1 MKKIL
6 SIMLAV
12 TIIIATVPFVVSAA
26 GTDENIVYEGGQ
38 IAVTYSFAKD
48 VPEGVPCY
56 LFESYYDPEVVDFKS
71 YDNHWDLAP
80 LVVPHPEYK
89 IISCSAFTAFGPE
102 VKTGDKLVTFTFTA
116 LTTVNVD
123 ELDFSIAYLE
133 LFNNDAVELDT
144 SYTTHTVK
152 IISQGNPPATEPE
165 TEPTTEATTT
175 EPATVAPTVAP
186 TTEVPAEAT
195 TTEPTP
201 VAPTVAPTTEVPTT
215 EPTTEP
221 TTVPV
226 TTEKVLLF
234 GDANMDGIITIEDA
248 TLIQK
253 IGINYVEVDSTVMI
267 LADVNNDGR
276 VSIFDVTY
284 VQKYLADYRYNTA
297 NVGKQ
302 ATI

>member
-152 IISQGNPPATEPE
+152 VISRGNPPATEPE

-175 EPATVAPTVAP
+175 EPAT
-186 TTEVPAEAT
+186 
-195 TTEPTP
+195 

>member
-6 SIMLAV
+6 CTLLSVIVL
-12 TIIIATVPFVVSAA
+12 IATVPFAVSATS
-26 GTDENIVYEGGQ
+26 TDENIVYEGGQ

-71 YDNHWDLAP
+71 YENHWDLAP

-152 IISQGNPPATEPE
+152 VISQGNPPATEAP
-165 TEPTTEATTT
+165 TEPTTA
-175 EPATVAPTVAP
+175 
-186 TTEVPAEAT
+186 
-195 TTEPTP
+195 
-201 VAPTVAPTTEVPTT
+201 
-215 EPTTEP
+215 EPTTIEPTTVEP
-221 TTVPV
+221 TTVP
-226 TTEKVLLF
+226 TEPIMLY
-234 GDANMDGIITIEDA
+234 GDANMDGTITIEDA
-248 TLIQK
+248 SLIQK
-253 IGINYVEVDSTVMI
+253 IGIKLVEVDETAMALS
-267 LADVNNDGR
+267 DVNGNGL
-276 VSIFDVTY
+276 VSISDVTY
-284 VQKYLADYRYNTA
+284 VQKYLANFNYNTEK
-297 NVGKQ
+297 VGQ
-302 ATI
+302 PATV